1 MRKFIDLFA
10 IIMAVIAMVLTLN
23 LYLGVNGDNFMGEDG
38 MAVKGVQL
46 TALVSVLAAL
56 TLGFAGRFLDRRV
69 PKPATR
75 AANGAIAVGL
85 ICGALILAM
94 PFLFA

>member
-1 MRKFIDLFA
+1 MRKIIDLLA
-10 IIMAVIAMVLTLN
+10 IITAVIAMVMTLN

-38 MAVKGVQL
+38 MAVRGVQL
-46 TALVSVLAAL
+46 SALISVLAAL
-56 TLGFAGRFLDRRV
+56 GFGFVGRILDRRV